1 MNRPKVA
8 AEEWI
13 QFLVASPTAVSSME
27 AARVH
32 VGPVVAHDELTR
44 LLHRLEPNAATAWQE
59 ARGVVISL
67 G

>member
-1 MNRPKVA
+1 
-8 AEEWI
+8 
-13 QFLVASPTAVSSME
+13 ME

-32 VGPVVAHDELTR
+32 VEPVVAHDEHTR
-44 LLHRLEPNAATAWQE
+44 LLHRLEPKAATAWQE

>member
-1 MNRPKVA
+1 M
-8 AEEWI
+8 
-13 QFLVASPTAVSSME
+13 VASLTAVSGTE
-27 AARVH
+27 VARVH
-32 VGPVVAHDELTR
+32 VGPVVVHDELTR

>member
-1 MNRPKVA
+1 
-8 AEEWI
+8 
-13 QFLVASPTAVSSME
+13 VSGTE
-27 AARVH
+27 VARVH
-32 VGPVVAHDELTR
+32 VGPVVVHDELTR